1 MVIVRGEIWWANLSP
16 TQGTEQSG
24 IRPVLIVQTDRAN
37 AASPHTIAVPLTTKI
52 RQKTL
57 PSHVPLKAGDGGTT
71 QDAVIL
77 CEQIRV
83 IDKGRLRTRMG
94 ALTPGQMDEVEVA
107 LKVILDLS

>member
-1 MVIVRGEIWWANLSP
+1 MVIARGEIWWANLSP

-24 IRPVLIVQTDRAN
+24 VRPVLIVQMDRAN
-37 AASPHTIAVPLTTKI
+37 AASPHTIIVPLTTKI

-57 PSHVPLKAGDGGTT
+57 RSHVQLKAGDGGTT

-77 CEQIRV
+77 CEQVRV
-83 IDKGRLRTRMG
+83 IDKSRLRTRMG
-94 ALTPGQMDEVEVA
+94 TLTSDRMNEVEAA